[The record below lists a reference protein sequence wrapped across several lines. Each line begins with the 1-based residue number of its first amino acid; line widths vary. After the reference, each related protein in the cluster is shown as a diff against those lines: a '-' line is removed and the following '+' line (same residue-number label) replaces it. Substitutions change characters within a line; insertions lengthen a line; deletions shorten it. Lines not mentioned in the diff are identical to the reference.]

1 MPLKGKNKALLNLL
15 ICSAVVYLAAKLKKR
30 ANARPYPYIRK
41 KHLEHPVHEQSA
53 GSFSTLSYNI
63 AGLPALISQAITD
76 RNASTAQIGRKANKY
91 DIVNVQED
99 FNYHEQLYYEGN
111 RHPYRTV
118 TKGPALWGD
127 GLNTLS
133 RFPIYHLK
141 RIPWKHCTGSNC
153 FTPKGFSYCRIG
165 LAKDVY
171 IDLYNVHANAYED
184 AKSAYARRLNMRQ
197 LLAFI
202 KVHSE
207 GEAVLIMGDMNSSYS
222 DPRDNV
228 KDLVKK
234 AGLTDTWIELMN
246 GNQLPDI
253 VRNIRYLPLLD
264 IDHLSESIDKVFYR
278 SSRKIKLK
286 PGNYRIAGEEF
297 TNGDKLPLSDHLPVA
312 VDFDWKIVGD

>member
-1 MPLKGKNKALLNLL
+1 MPLKGKNKALLKLL
-15 ICSAVVYLAAKLKKR
+15 IYSSLVYLVAKLRKKT
-30 ANARPYPYIRK
+30 NARPYPYIRK
-41 KHLEHPVHEQSA
+41 KHLEHPVHKQKT

-76 RNASTAQIGRKANKY
+76 RKTSTILIGKKINKY

-99 FNYHEQLYYEGN
+99 FNYNRQLYYEGN
-111 RHPYRTV
+111 KHPYRTV

-133 RFPIYHLK
+133 RFPIYDLK
-141 RIPWKHCTGSNC
+141 RVPWKHCTGSNC

-184 AKSAYARRLNMRQ
+184 AKSAYARRLNMIQ
-197 LLAFI
+197 LYRFL
-202 KVHSE
+202 KKHSE
-207 GEAVLIMGDMNSSYS
+207 GQAILIMGDMNSTYS

-228 KDLVKK
+228 KELVKK

-246 GNQLPDI
+246 GNQLPEI
-253 VRNIRYLPLLD
+253 AKNLKYLPLLD
-264 IDHLSESIDKVFYR
+264 ITHLSESIDKIFYR
-278 SSRKIKLK
+278 SSQKLILK
-286 PGNYRIAGEEF
+286 PSNYRIAGEEF
-297 TNGDKLPLSDHLPVA
+297 TDHNQLSLSDHLPVA
-312 VDFDWKIVGD
+312 VDFEWEITN

>member
-1 MPLKGKNKALLNLL
+1 MPLKEQKKALVKLL
-15 ICSAVVYLAAKLKKR
+15 VYSSFVYLAAKVKR
-30 ANARPYPYIRK
+30 NLSNSRK
-41 KHLEHPVHEQSA
+41 VPVRVTSRLPKPSNEHQS
-53 GSFSTLSYNI
+53 GFFSAMSYNI
-63 AGLPALISQAITD
+63 AGLPGIISQAITD
-76 RNASTAQIGRKANKY
+76 RKSSTALIGNKINEY

-99 FNYHEQLYYEGN
+99 FNFHAALYDEGN
-111 RHPYRTV
+111 KHPYRTV

-133 RFPIYHLK
+133 RFPIYELK
-141 RIPWKHCTGSNC
+141 RVPWRHCTASNC

-165 LAKDVY
+165 LAKEVF

-202 KVHSE
+202 QANSE
-207 GEAVLIMGDMNSSYS
+207 GEAVLVMGDMNSSYS

-228 KDLVKK
+228 KELVKK

-246 GNQLPDI
+246 GNQLPEI
-253 VRNIRYLPLLD
+253 LESIKYLPLLD
-264 IDHLSESIDKVFYR
+264 IDHLSESIDKIFYR

-286 PGNYRIAGEEF
+286 PSNYRIEGKKF
-297 TNGDKLPLSDHLPVA
+297 TDGNRLPLSDHLPVA
-312 VDFDWKIVGD
+312 VDFEWKLT